1 MDLIELIDRAQE
13 ALAQFNAAEYAD
25 AFIRFEQDSAPLFDA
40 LADPASEAQALLD
53 RLEIRGQALE
63 KREQKKALDR
73 EKRALALYL
82 SPAAERRGG
91 GAVLFSEHLNRL
103 WNERYPKSSYK
114 PGNFDTIMSGFDAS
128 FLGIP
133 LKNYVRRG

>member
-53 RLEIRGQALE
+53 RLEVRRQALA

-73 EKRALALYL
+73 EQRGLA
-82 SPAAERRGG
+82 R
-91 GAVLFSEHLNRL
+91 
-103 WNERYPKSSYK
+103 
-114 PGNFDTIMSGFDAS
+114 
-128 FLGIP
+128 
-133 LKNYVRRG
+133 

>member
-25 AFIRFEQDSAPLFDA
+25 AFIRFEKDSAPLFDA

-53 RLEIRGQALE
+53 RLEIRRQAL
-63 KREQKKALDR
+63 